1 MDRGLPAAVA
11 PRACFLLGGWS
22 LPCLTSWVSTL
33 PSRCLNQLFWTFW
46 VELGFLGDGQAEIQV
61 GDMSSRTQ
69 ERHSTKMSLNA
80 TATQSSALAEAGQV
94 ASPQMDGQGGG
105 RAVSRAEPAPR
116 GAPPGS
122 HWPPRSVEEFILKV
136 LLRLP
141 PQVPTR
147 TFHCSTRCMWT
158 LAARILLPP
167 GQPQLPT
174 PPRAPVIRIAVSIP
188 APETIFKELQHSSV
202 QGKGRLQGK
211 G

>member
-61 GDMSSRTQ
+61 GDMSTRTQ

-80 TATQSSALAEAGQV
+80 TATQSSAEAGQV
-94 ASPQMDGQGGG
+94 ASPQMDRQGGG

-147 TFHCSTRCMWT
+147 TFHSLHVDSGRQD
-158 LAARILLPP
+158 PP
-167 GQPQLPT
+167 
-174 PPRAPVIRIAVSIP
+174 SSWP
-188 APETIFKELQHSSV
+188 APAAHSSS
-202 QGKGRLQGK
+202 GFCDPSCLHPSPGDNF
-211 G
+211 